1 MLFKSPFTLICVGA
15 TSSGKS
21 QWVKKLIDN
30 KEEMIEPAPAHVLYC
45 YGEINQ
51 AVMEHKQRGVEIFHG
66 IPEESVIR
74 SKQKPLLLIL
84 DDLMLDIDSSYLDL
98 LFTRGSHNW
107 NVSIIFVTQSLF
119 GRNIRTARANAH
131 YLVLMRNPQAQQNIR
146 TVGSQLFPGLLKYF
160 MESYKDATENRYSYL
175 LVDMHPNT
183 SDEHR
188 LSTNIFPGEKE
199 IYYLPI

>member
-1 MLFKSPFTLICVGA
+1 MLLKSPFTLICVGA

-21 QWVKKLIDN
+21 QWVKKLIEN
-30 KEEMIEPAPAHVLYC
+30 REEMIDPAPSHVLYC
-45 YGEINQ
+45 YGELNNT
-51 AVMEHKQRGVEIFHG
+51 VMEHKQRGVEIFHG
-66 IPEESVIR
+66 IPDESFIR

-84 DDLMLDIDSSYLDL
+84 DDLMLDIDNNYLDL
-98 LFTRGSHNW
+98 LFTKGSHNW
-107 NVSIIFVTQSLF
+107 NVSIIFVTQSMF

-146 TVGSQLFPGLLKYF
+146 TIGSQLFPGLLKYF
-160 MESYKDATENRYSYL
+160 MESYKDATEKVYSYL

-188 LSTNIFPGEKE
+188 LSTNIFPEEKE